1 MLSIFQKKIFLAD
14 LLDGF
19 TDFHNHLLPGID
31 DGAKSVEES
40 IAMIK
45 KFNEFGVTNFVASP
59 HVMGEFYPNI
69 PETILPALEQV
80 EKNLPDGNSIKAAG
94 EYMMDQFLI
103 DQLENENVLN
113 VVDNYV
119 LVEMS
124 YFQAPIN
131 LAEILFKIQNRNLKP
146 ILAHPERYAFYHG
159 SNLSKY
165 EDLKARGCH
174 FQLNMLSLTPHYGI
188 SMQKT
193 AFQLLENGMIDFISS
208 DAHRMEH
215 LEKIGNIKLKKKQL
229 NVIEPVI
236 EKSKALFV

>member
-14 LLDGF
+14 LMEGF

-31 DGAKSVEES
+31 DGAKEVEDS
-40 IAMIK
+40 LSMIQ
-45 KFNEFGVTNFVASP
+45 KFNEFGITDFVASP
-59 HVMGEFYPNI
+59 HVMGEFYPNT
-69 PETILPALEQV
+69 PEIILPALE
-80 EKNLPDGNSIKAAG
+80 KIKTNLPKGNSIRAAG

-103 DQLENENVLN
+103 DQLEKENVLN

-131 LAEILFKIQNRNLKP
+131 LAEILFKIQNKNLKP

-159 SNLSKY
+159 NSLNKY
-165 EDLKARGCH
+165 EDLKARGCK
-174 FQLNMLSLTPHYGI
+174 FQLNMLSLSTHYGTGI
-188 SMQKT
+188 HKK
-193 AFQLLENGMIDFISS
+193 ALQLLENGMIDFISS

-215 LEKIGNIKLKKKQL
+215 LEKIKNIKLKKNQVKL
-229 NVIEPVI
+229 IEPVI
-236 EKSKALFV
+236 KKSKALFN

>member
-14 LLDGF
+14 LLEGF

-45 KFNEFGVTNFVASP
+45 RFNEFGVTNFVASP
-59 HVMGEFYPNI
+59 HVMGEFYPNT

-80 EKNLPDGNSIKAAG
+80 KKNLPEVNSIKAAG

-103 DQLENENVLN
+103 DQLEKENVLN
-113 VVDNYV
+113 VVDKYI

-159 SNLSKY
+159 SSLTKY
-165 EDLKARGCH
+165 EDLKARGCK
-174 FQLNMLSLTPHYGI
+174 FQINMLSLTPHYGI
-188 SMQKT
+188 GMQKT

-208 DAHRMEH
+208 DTHRMEH

-236 EKSKALFV
+236 EKSKALFS

>member
-1 MLSIFQKKIFLAD
+1 MLSIFQKKYFLVD
-14 LLDGF
+14 FLEGF

-31 DGAKSVEES
+31 DGANSAEDS

-59 HVMGEFYPNI
+59 HVMGEFYPNT
-69 PETILPALEQV
+69 PETILPALEKV
-80 EKNLPDGNSIKAAG
+80 KKILPNGNSIKAAG
-94 EYMMDQFLI
+94 EYMMDQYLI
-103 DQLENENVLN
+103 DQLEKNIVLN
-113 VVDNYV
+113 VTENYV

-131 LAEILFKIQNRNLKP
+131 LAEILFKIQNNNLKP
-146 ILAHPERYAFYHG
+146 ILAHPERYAFYHDN
-159 SNLSKY
+159 SFEKY
-165 EDLKARGCH
+165 KDLKARGCD
-174 FQLNMLSLTPHYGI
+174 FQLNMLSLTPHYGTGI
-188 SMQKT
+188 QKK

-229 NVIEPVI
+229 NLLEPII
-236 EKSKALFV
+236 EKSKALFR

>member
-14 LLDGF
+14 LLEGF

-31 DGAKSVEES
+31 DGANTVEDS

-45 KFNEFGVTNFVASP
+45 RFNEFGVKNFVASP
-59 HVMGEFYPNI
+59 HVMGEFYPNT

-80 EKNLPDGNSIKAAG
+80 KKDLPKGNSIKAAG

-103 DQLENENVLN
+103 DQLEKENVLN

-159 SNLSKY
+159 NNLNKY
-165 EDLKARGCH
+165 EDLKVRGCS

-188 SMQKT
+188 GIQKK
-193 AFQLLENGMIDFISS
+193 ALQLLENGMIDFISS

-215 LEKIGNIKLKKKQL
+215 LEKIGNLKIKKKQL
-229 NVIEPVI
+229 QFIEPVI
-236 EKSKALFV
+236 EKSKALFS

>member
-1 MLSIFQKKIFLAD
+1 MLSIFQKKFFLAD
-14 LLDGF
+14 LLEGF

-31 DGAKSVEES
+31 DGAKSTEDSVE
-40 IAMIK
+40 MIR
-45 KFNEFGVTNFVASP
+45 KFNEFGVTNFIASP
-59 HVMGEFYPNI
+59 HVMGEFYPNT
-69 PETILPALEQV
+69 PETIIPALESV
-80 EKNLPDGNSIKAAG
+80 KKVLPDGNTIKAAG

-103 DQLENENVLN
+103 DQLEKENVLN

-159 SNLSKY
+159 SNLNKY
-165 EDLKARGCH
+165 EDLKARGCS
-174 FQLNMLSLTPHYGI
+174 FQLNMLSLTPHYG
-188 SMQKT
+188 SGMQKK
-193 AFQLLENGMIDFISS
+193 AYELLENGMIDFISS
-208 DAHRMEH
+208 DAHRLEH

-229 NVIEPVI
+229 QLIEPVI
-236 EKSKALFV
+236 KKSKALFI

>member
-1 MLSIFQKKIFLAD
+1 MLSIFQKKYFLVD
-14 LLDGF
+14 LLEGF

-31 DGAKSVEES
+31 DGANSAEDS

-59 HVMGEFYPNI
+59 HVMGEFYPNT
-69 PETILPALEQV
+69 PETILPALEKV
-80 EKNLPDGNSIKAAG
+80 KKILPNGNSIKAAG
-94 EYMMDQFLI
+94 EYMMDQYLI
-103 DQLENENVLN
+103 DQLEKNIVLN
-113 VVDNYV
+113 VTENYV

-131 LAEILFKIQNRNLKP
+131 LAEILFKIQNNNLKP
-146 ILAHPERYAFYHG
+146 ILAHPERYAFYHDN
-159 SNLSKY
+159 SFEKY
-165 EDLKARGCH
+165 KDLKARGCD
-174 FQLNMLSLTPHYGI
+174 FQLNMLSLTPHYGTGI
-188 SMQKT
+188 QKK

-229 NVIEPVI
+229 NLLEPII
-236 EKSKALFV
+236 EKSKALFR

>member
-1 MLSIFQKKIFLAD
+1 MLTIFQKKIFLAD
-14 LLDGF
+14 LLENF

-31 DGAKSVEES
+31 DGAKSVSDS
-40 IAMIK
+40 IAMVK
-45 KFNEFGVTNFVASP
+45 KFNEFGISSFIASP

-69 PETILPALEQV
+69 PETIIPALEEV
-80 EKNLPDGNSIKAAG
+80 RKELPEGNTIKAAG

-103 DQLENENVLN
+103 DQLEKENVLN
-113 VVDNYV
+113 VVENYV

-146 ILAHPERYAFYHG
+146 ILAHPERYAFYHEN
-159 SNLSKY
+159 NLDKY
-165 EDLKARGCH
+165 EDLKARGCK

-188 SMQKT
+188 GMQKK
-193 AFQLLENGMIDFISS
+193 AFQLLEHKMIDFISS

-215 LEKIGNIKLKKKQL
+215 LDKIGTIKLNKKQL
-229 NVIEPVI
+229 QLIEPVI
-236 EKSKALFV
+236 EKSKALFD